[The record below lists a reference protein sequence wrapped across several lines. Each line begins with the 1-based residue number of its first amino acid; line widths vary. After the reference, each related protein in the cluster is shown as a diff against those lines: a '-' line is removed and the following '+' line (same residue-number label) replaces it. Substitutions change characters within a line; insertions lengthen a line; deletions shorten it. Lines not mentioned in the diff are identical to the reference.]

1 MGRPGAMVNIAGTT
15 PVDDPEYRYRMP
27 TVYGKIEG
35 RGNGIKTVVPNISDV
50 ALSLKRDAGEV
61 NKFFGCE
68 LGSQTTYNADSD
80 RAIVNG
86 AHTDAVLQQLVHK
99 YIELFVLC
107 PNCRLPETEYKIK
120 SGCIYHKC
128 MACGAKEMVDMSHKL
143 TTYILAQDK
152 KEKQDAKKAGKDKKK
167 DKKEKK
173 KDKKDDSGSD
183 EDKKKEKKDKKK
195 DKKDSKKDKKDK
207 KKEKKSKDEDNY
219 LEDAVSGGKG
229 DDYGDDDS
237 DPTETVD
244 DANAMGE
251 SICFI
256 FCFSG
261 AFNAMLSDNLTISLH
276 PVLQTYAALAVEAT
290 KKFLLDNPDAS
301 PSAIAEKVVNEQMAS
316 GLKSQDR
323 IHIFIRAAF
332 TVDFFKQKQVE
343 KHAPTISK
351 ITQGK
356 TVMERHLISACEF
369 LCAEK
374 PKNFAV
380 ILKQLFDEEVLEE
393 DTIFEWAGE
402 GRTDYTLE
410 SVDEE
415 HRAQMRAEAEPVVV
429 WLQEDDSSDE
439 DSD

>member
-219 LEDAVSGGKG
+219 LENAVSGGKG

-244 DANAMGE
+244 DANAM
-251 SICFI
+251 
-256 FCFSG
+256 
-261 AFNAMLSDNLTISLH
+261 
-276 PVLQTYAALAVEAT
+276 ALAVEAT

>member
-244 DANAMGE
+244 DDNAM
-251 SICFI
+251 
-256 FCFSG
+256 
-261 AFNAMLSDNLTISLH
+261 
-276 PVLQTYAALAVEAT
+276 ALAVAAT

>member
-35 RGNGIKTVVPNISDV
+35 RGNGIKTVVPNILDV

-244 DANAMGE
+244 DANAM
-251 SICFI
+251 
-256 FCFSG
+256 
-261 AFNAMLSDNLTISLH
+261 
-276 PVLQTYAALAVEAT
+276 ALAVEAT

>member
-244 DANAMGE
+244 DANAM
-251 SICFI
+251 
-256 FCFSG
+256 
-261 AFNAMLSDNLTISLH
+261 
-276 PVLQTYAALAVEAT
+276 ALAVEAT

>member
-1 MGRPGAMVNIAGTT
+1 
-15 PVDDPEYRYRMP
+15 MP

-244 DANAMGE
+244 DANAM
-251 SICFI
+251 
-256 FCFSG
+256 
-261 AFNAMLSDNLTISLH
+261 
-276 PVLQTYAALAVEAT
+276 ALAVEAT

>member
-35 RGNGIKTVVPNISDV
+35 RGNGIKTVVPNILDV

-219 LEDAVSGGKG
+219 LENAVSGGKG

-244 DANAMGE
+244 DDNAM
-251 SICFI
+251 
-256 FCFSG
+256 
-261 AFNAMLSDNLTISLH
+261 
-276 PVLQTYAALAVEAT
+276 ALAVAAT

-351 ITQGK
+351 ITRGK